1 MLRFS
6 IRVNYDN
13 ADIIKKLESFD
24 FELSIR

>member
-1 MLRFS
+1 MLRFT